1 MDVRE
6 NMGQKGPGIGN
17 DEVIW
22 EVKFDCI
29 KAQK

>member
-6 NMGQKGPGIGN
+6 NMGQKGPGLGN
-17 DEVIW
+17 DEVIL

-29 KAQK
+29 MPQK